1 MQEFGTSAN
10 YRKKWRAML
19 KKRKFM
25 KSIKP
30 GQVITL
36 LALLGVLVFFL
47 KDAGIGDIFIVITTA
62 VVIGSIFLPWSEA
75 GEFDKEDIID
85 WKLVTHLSEKDD

>member
-1 MQEFGTSAN
+1 M
-10 YRKKWRAML
+10 
-19 KKRKFM
+19 KKRIFM

-30 GQVITL
+30 GQAITL

-47 KDAGIGDIFIVITTA
+47 KGSGISDIFAVIAFA
-62 VVIGSIFLPWSEA
+62 VLMGGIFLPWSEA
-75 GEFDKEDIID
+75 ANFDDEDIID